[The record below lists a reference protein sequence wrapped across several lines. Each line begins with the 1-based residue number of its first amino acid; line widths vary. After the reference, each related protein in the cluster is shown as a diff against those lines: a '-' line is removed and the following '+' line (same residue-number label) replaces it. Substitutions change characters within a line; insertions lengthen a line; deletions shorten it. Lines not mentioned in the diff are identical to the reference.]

1 MSKKY
6 LIVGGV
12 AGGASA
18 AARLRRL
25 GEEDQIVMFEKGPN
39 VSFSNCCLPYHLSG
53 QIENSEDLV
62 LMNPEQFRGQYN
74 INAFYHKK
82 CSRY

>member
-1 MSKKY
+1 MNRKI

-18 AARLRRL
+18 AARVRRL
-25 GEEDQIVMFEKGPN
+25 DAHAKIIMFERGQH

-53 QIENSEDLV
+53 TVENSDSWYL
-62 LMNPEQFRGQYN
+62 
-74 INAFYHKK
+74 
-82 CSRY
+82 